1 MLFEIIIDC
10 IMALGAL
17 ATAATFIFV
26 LRNQKGTQK
35 QIDSLSQMAEI
46 YSRHYQLERIQ
57 AGSNIYPK
65 IQISLKNDMTW
76 GLKIQIKN
84 NSYPVEVYRIMI
96 NEARHHLDVRL
107 KPKSDYIQIRQGE
120 TKTILPGELCRQQ
133 IYTFDASIRIY
144 LITPFEEAYEIRY
157 INTDK
162 LNYYQ
167 SEPIP
172 ILYSKEEHES
182 SKVQTTQVKQYSIH
196 GGIKGTIKDN
206 FPEVARDLED

>member
-65 IQISLKNDMTW
+65 IQISLKNDMMW

-107 KPKSDYIQIRQGE
+107 KPERDYIQIRQGE

>member
-65 IQISLKNDMTW
+65 IQISLKNDMMW

>member
-1 MLFEIIIDC
+1 M
-10 IMALGAL
+10 
-17 ATAATFIFV
+17 
-26 LRNQKGTQK
+26 
-35 QIDSLSQMAEI
+35 
-46 YSRHYQLERIQ
+46 
-57 AGSNIYPK
+57 
-65 IQISLKNDMTW
+65 W

-157 INTDK
+157 INTDR

-167 SEPIP
+167 SEPVP
-172 ILYSKEEHES
+172 ILYSKEDHES
-182 SKVQTTQVKQYSIH
+182 SKVQTTQVRQYSIH
-196 GGIKGTIKDN
+196 GGIKGVISIRMRLFVYLPLSKNFCIATVIPIPETAIRIQPVVAFQINPECKISALATIMHTKK
-206 FPEVARDLED
+206 EDRATTMIIKM

>member
-1 MLFEIIIDC
+1 M
-10 IMALGAL
+10 
-17 ATAATFIFV
+17 
-26 LRNQKGTQK
+26 
-35 QIDSLSQMAEI
+35 
-46 YSRHYQLERIQ
+46 
-57 AGSNIYPK
+57 
-65 IQISLKNDMTW
+65 W

-157 INTDK
+157 INTDR

-167 SEPIP
+167 SEPVGFEDKYYAAYSGISDINEAMRIADGGRLTKTEEEKAEEIP
-172 ILYSKEEHES
+172 WREDEGILHILQLGRSFSTYSGLSWICIGE
-182 SKVQTTQVKQYSIH
+182 
-196 GGIKGTIKDN
+196 
-206 FPEVARDLED
+206 

>member
-17 ATAATFIFV
+17 ATAATFIFI

-35 QIDSLSQMAEI
+35 QIDSLSQMTEM

-57 AGSNIYPK
+57 AGSNIYPR
-65 IQISLKNDMTW
+65 IQISLKNDMIW

-157 INTDK
+157 INTDR

-167 SEPIP
+167 SEPVP
-172 ILYSKEEHES
+172 ILYSKEDHES
-182 SKVQTTQVKQYSIH
+182 SKVQTTQVRQYSIH

>member
-1 MLFEIIIDC
+1 M
-10 IMALGAL
+10 
-17 ATAATFIFV
+17 
-26 LRNQKGTQK
+26 
-35 QIDSLSQMAEI
+35 
-46 YSRHYQLERIQ
+46 
-57 AGSNIYPK
+57 
-65 IQISLKNDMTW
+65 W

-96 NEARHHLDVRL
+96 NEAHHHLDVRL

-157 INTDK
+157 INTDR

-167 SEPIP
+167 SEPVP
-172 ILYSKEEHES
+172 ILYSKEDHES
-182 SKVQTTQVKQYSIH
+182 SKVQTTQVRQYSIH

>member
-1 MLFEIIIDC
+1 MLFEIIVDC

-17 ATAATFIFV
+17 ATAATFILV
-26 LRNQKGTQK
+26 LINQKGTQK
-35 QIDSLSQMAEI
+35 QIDSLSQMAEM

-65 IQISLKNDMTW
+65 IQISLKNDTMW

-96 NEARHHLDVRL
+96 NEVRHHLDVRL

-120 TKTILPGELCRQQ
+120 TKAILPGELCRQQ

-157 INTDK
+157 INTDR

-167 SEPIP
+167 SEPVP
-172 ILYSKEEHES
+172 ILYSKEDHES
-182 SKVQTTQVKQYSIH
+182 SKVQTTQVRQYSIH

>member
-1 MLFEIIIDC
+1 MLFEIIVDC

-17 ATAATFIFV
+17 ATAATFILV
-26 LRNQKGTQK
+26 LINQKGTQK
-35 QIDSLSQMAEI
+35 QIDSLSQMAEM

-65 IQISLKNDMTW
+65 IQISLKNDMMW

-107 KPKSDYIQIRQGE
+107 KPESDYIQIRQGE

>member
-65 IQISLKNDMTW
+65 IQISLKNDMMW

-96 NEARHHLDVRL
+96 NEARHNLDVRL
-107 KPKSDYIQIRQGE
+107 KPESDYIQIRQGE

-144 LITPFEEAYEIRY
+144 LTTPFEEAYEIRY

>member
-1 MLFEIIIDC
+1 MLFEIIVDC

-17 ATAATFIFV
+17 ATAATFILV
-26 LRNQKGTQK
+26 LINQKGTQK
-35 QIDSLSQMAEI
+35 QIDSLSQMAEM

-65 IQISLKNDMTW
+65 IQISLKNDTMW

-120 TKTILPGELCRQQ
+120 TKAILPGELCRQQ
-133 IYTFDASIRIY
+133 IYTFDASIKIY
-144 LITPFEEAYEIRY
+144 LITPFEEAYEVRY
-157 INTDK
+157 INTDRI
-162 LNYYQ
+162 NYYQ

-182 SKVQTTQVKQYSIH
+182 SKVQTTQIKQYSIH